1 MYYAVQ
7 SICGKKSET
16 LSPETWRV
24 NYKNT
29 ISAKDCSHAD
39 RYHSVQGLFGRRDVL
54 FGPIGACVDELGSM
68 GLRLRRLS
76 ERLARAFA
84 RCGCVDSALGGFILS
99 ARLLDLW
106 IRTTEANPCSG
117 SRRSCL
123 CAGPVVRRTPVP
135 ASTMAS
141 ETRRNATPRG
151 RESTEMRTVP
161 IPVRDCETTDSAQP
175 WLLPCQGGTSA
186 TARPTMTRRCVVEV
200 VDVTEADKSSWISR
214 VACLLVELPGLG
226 ELPLLVIDG
235 SEVSK
240 SVWISRVVCPLEE
253 LRWRCRSRSLWL
265 RVPRHSFWAP
275 GSLGKTPGPRT
286 RAKICSSRREK

>member
-1 MYYAVQ
+1 M
-7 SICGKKSET
+7 
-16 LSPETWRV
+16 
-24 NYKNT
+24 NYENT

-39 RYHSVQGLFGRRDVL
+39 RCHSVQGLFGRRDVL

-123 CAGPVVRRTPVP
+123 CAGPVVRRTP
-135 ASTMAS
+135 
-141 ETRRNATPRG
+141 
-151 RESTEMRTVP
+151 

-240 SVWISRVVCPLEE
+240 SVWFSRVVCPLEE